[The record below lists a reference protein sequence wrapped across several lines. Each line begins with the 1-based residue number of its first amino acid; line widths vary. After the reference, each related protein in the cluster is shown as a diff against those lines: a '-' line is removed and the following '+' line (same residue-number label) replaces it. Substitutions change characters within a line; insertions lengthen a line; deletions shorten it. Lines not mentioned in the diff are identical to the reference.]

1 MTVSDAEQTAITEV
15 VQAYID
21 GSRSGD
27 ADQLR
32 RAFHPDA
39 RMYGSIAG
47 QRIDAPIE
55 EFFALASR
63 QPADVDG
70 TYEARIVSIEQVG
83 DAATAAIEETGFW
96 GTLSFT
102 DFFALSRFEG
112 EWKMVNKTFA
122 HTGGE
127 PPRSEPRVGAPSC
140 VSRPSRARSSTYG
153 AYERLVSKSAA
164 SRS

>member
-1 MTVSDAEQTAITEV
+1 MTVAAAEQTAITQV

-27 ADQLR
+27 ADALR
-32 RAFHPDA
+32 GAFHPDA

-47 QRIDAPIE
+47 QRFDLPIE
-55 EFFALASR
+55 EFIALASGR
-63 QPADVDG
+63 PADLDG
-70 TYEARIVSIEQVG
+70 TYEARIVSVEQVG

-102 DFFALSRFEG
+102 DFFALSRIDG
-112 EWKMVNKTFA
+112 DWRIVNKTFA

-127 PPRSEPRVGAPSC
+127 PPAQ
-140 VSRPSRARSSTYG
+140 
-153 AYERLVSKSAA
+153 
-164 SRS
+164 

>member
-1 MTVSDAEQTAITEV
+1 MAVSAPEQTAITEV
-15 VQAYID
+15 VQLYID
-21 GSRSGD
+21 GSRTGD
-27 ADQLR
+27 ADKLR

-47 QRIDAPIE
+47 ERLDQPIE
-55 EFFALASR
+55 EFFKVASS

-70 TYEARIVSIEQVG
+70 TYEARIVSLEQVG

-102 DFFALSRFEG
+102 DFFSLSRIDG
-112 EWKMVNKTFA
+112 EWKIVNKTFA

-127 PPRSEPRVGAPSC
+127 PPAH
-140 VSRPSRARSSTYG
+140 
-153 AYERLVSKSAA
+153 
-164 SRS
+164 

>member
-1 MTVSDAEQTAITEV
+1 MAVSDTEQTAITEV

-27 ADQLR
+27 ADHLR

-47 QRIDAPIE
+47 QRFDLPIE
-55 EFFALASR
+55 EFFALASS

-70 TYEARIVSIEQVG
+70 TYKARIVSVEQVG
-83 DAATAAIEETGFW
+83 DAAIAAIEETGFW

-102 DFFALSRFEG
+102 DFFALSRFDG
-112 EWKMVNKTFA
+112 DWKIVNKTFA

-127 PPRSEPRVGAPSC
+127 PPAH
-140 VSRPSRARSSTYG
+140 
-153 AYERLVSKSAA
+153 
-164 SRS
+164 